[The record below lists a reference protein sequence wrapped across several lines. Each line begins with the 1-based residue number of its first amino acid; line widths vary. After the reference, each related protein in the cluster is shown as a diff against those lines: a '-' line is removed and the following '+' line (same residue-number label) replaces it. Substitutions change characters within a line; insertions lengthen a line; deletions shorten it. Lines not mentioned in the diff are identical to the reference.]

1 MKKTDK
7 LFERYFQLLNEQEPA
22 PEADPAVDP
31 AAAEQPAPPVEEPAL
46 DENQKYLI
54 KVLTHAFIFN
64 PTLFSRDVQAKISND
79 IKRISKSVNVPIA
92 KTVEE
97 ITNII
102 CMDNSLC
109 RDLKGDQK
117 LKTESKTLR
126 LINKML
132 VLLEQPADATEPQA
146 EDAAPEEQGAAPQ
159 AEQQP
164 EVEKPKSELSLE
176 EIFPLYREL
185 IMKAL
190 AHTPS
195 DEELMML
202 KPVVDEFAD
211 VDPTKIETF
220 IAKTLNQSLQDNE
233 LEDNLSELDSP
244 TEEIELD

>member
-7 LFERYFQLLNEQEPA
+7 LFERYFQLLNEQEPE
-22 PEADPAVDP
+22 PVADP
-31 AAAEQPAPPVEEPAL
+31 AAEQPAPPVDGPVI
-46 DENQKYLI
+46 DENQKYMI

-64 PTLFSRDVQAKISND
+64 PTLFSKDVQIRISND

-97 ITNII
+97 ITSII

-117 LKTESKTLR
+117 LKTESKTLK
-126 LINKML
+126 LINKIL

-146 EDAAPEEQGAAPQ
+146 EDAAATEQEVAPQ
-159 AEQQP
+159 PEPQP
-164 EVEKPKSELSLE
+164 EAEPPKSQLSLE

-190 AHTPS
+190 AHTPT
-195 DEELMML
+195 DDELMML
-202 KPVVDEFAD
+202 KPVVDEFTD
-211 VDPTKIETF
+211 VDPTKIENF
-220 IAKTLNQSLQDNE
+220 ISKTLNQSLQDNE
-233 LEDNLSELDSP
+233 LEDNLSELESP
-244 TEEIELD
+244 VEEIELD

>member
-7 LFERYFQLLNEQEPA
+7 LFERYFQLLNEQEPE
-22 PEADPAVDP
+22 PVADP
-31 AAAEQPAPPVEEPAL
+31 AAEQPAPPTGGPVI
-46 DENQKYLI
+46 DENQKYMI

-64 PTLFSRDVQAKISND
+64 PTLFSKDVQTRISND

-97 ITNII
+97 ITSII

-117 LKTESKTLR
+117 LKTESKTLK
-126 LINKML
+126 LINKIL

-146 EDAAPEEQGAAPQ
+146 EDAAATEQEVVP
-159 AEQQP
+159 QP
-164 EVEKPKSELSLE
+164 EPQSETEPSQLSLE

-190 AHTPS
+190 AHTPT
-195 DEELMML
+195 DDELMML

-211 VDPTKIETF
+211 VDPTKIENF
-220 IAKTLNQSLQDNE
+220 ISKTLNQSLQDNE
-233 LEDNLSELDSP
+233 LEDNLSELESP

>member
-7 LFERYFQLLNEQEPA
+7 LFERYFQLLNEQEPD
-22 PEADPAVDP
+22 PVADP
-31 AAAEQPAPPVEEPAL
+31 AAEQPAPPVDGSVI
-46 DENQKYLI
+46 DENQKYMI

-64 PTLFSRDVQAKISND
+64 PTLFSKDVQTRISND

-97 ITNII
+97 ITSII

-117 LKTESKTLR
+117 LKTESKTLK
-126 LINKML
+126 LINKIL

-146 EDAAPEEQGAAPQ
+146 EDAAATEQEVAPQ
-159 AEQQP
+159 PEPQP
-164 EVEKPKSELSLE
+164 EAEPSQLSLE

-190 AHTPS
+190 AHTPT
-195 DEELMML
+195 DDELMML

-211 VDPTKIETF
+211 VDPTKIENF
-220 IAKTLNQSLQDNE
+220 ISKTLNQSLQDNE
-233 LEDNLSELDSP
+233 LEDNLSELESP
-244 TEEIELD
+244 VEEIELD

>member
-7 LFERYFQLLNEQEPA
+7 LFERYFQLLNEQEPE
-22 PEADPAVDP
+22 PVADP
-31 AAAEQPAPPVEEPAL
+31 AAEQPAPPTGGPVI
-46 DENQKYLI
+46 DENQKYMI

-64 PTLFSRDVQAKISND
+64 PTLFSKDVQTRISND

-97 ITNII
+97 ITSII

-117 LKTESKTLR
+117 LKTESKTLK
-126 LINKML
+126 LINKIL

-146 EDAAPEEQGAAPQ
+146 EDAAATEQEVAPQ
-159 AEQQP
+159 PEPQP
-164 EVEKPKSELSLE
+164 EAKPSQLSLE

-190 AHTPS
+190 AHTPT
-195 DEELMML
+195 DDELMML
-202 KPVVDEFAD
+202 KPVVDEFTD
-211 VDPTKIETF
+211 VDPTKIENF
-220 IAKTLNQSLQDNE
+220 ISKTLNQSLQDNE
-233 LEDNLSELDSP
+233 LEDNLSELESP
-244 TEEIELD
+244 VEEIELD